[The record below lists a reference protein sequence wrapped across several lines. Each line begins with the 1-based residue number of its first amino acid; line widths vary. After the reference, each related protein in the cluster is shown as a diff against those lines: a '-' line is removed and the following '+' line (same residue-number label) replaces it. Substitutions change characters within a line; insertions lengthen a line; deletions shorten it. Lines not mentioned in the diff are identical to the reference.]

1 MTANQDWAALIGRI
15 LLAAI
20 FIQTGFQK
28 ITDFAGNVAFASS
41 AGLPLPQVAIAI
53 AIAIELGGGL
63 LLLVGFR
70 ARLAALALAVFCVVA
85 AFVFH
90 RYWSMPADNQ
100 MLDYIFFWKDLA
112 LAGGMLMVFAFGPG
126 RLSLDKA

>member
-15 LLAAI
+15 LLSAI

>member
-15 LLAAI
+15 LLSAI

-41 AGLPLPQVAIAI
+41 AGLPLPQAAIVI

-70 ARLAALALAVFCVVA
+70 ARLAALAIAVFCVVA

-90 RYWSMPADNQ
+90 RYWSMPADKQ

-112 LAGGMLMVFAFGPG
+112 LAGGMLMVFAHGPG
-126 RLSLDKA
+126 AYSLDRS